1 MCLTGAGTEMLVD
14 TGISCESF
22 ESMGL
27 SNTDMSRYGGK
38 LKRIER
44 QIHHY
49 GSGLNSQVLL
59 SAFRDNPSDTYL
71 LRTGYAGSFAP
82 MTNINQDGFP
92 SAAFHSF
99 PDTLKW
105 DGITGDY
112 GGGLIGTVLNS
123 GTYVADD
130 EELGMVAY
138 GGILS
143 KGGSAY
149 TVKPRDAVRKRV
161 FIGPLKVLV
170 TVDVGVITEFTFDAA
185 DGTAEV
191 TLSQMIAPKAAQAVV
206 WVESTGS
213 EKWSVKAEG
222 AKGGRGGWIVPLSG
236 TDSVTVSLARV

>member
-1 MCLTGAGTEMLVD
+1 
-14 TGISCESF
+14 
-22 ESMGL
+22 
-27 SNTDMSRYGGK
+27 
-38 LKRIER
+38 
-44 QIHHY
+44 
-49 GSGLNSQVLL
+49 
-59 SAFRDNPSDTYL
+59 
-71 LRTGYAGSFAP
+71 

-143 KGGSAY
+143 KDGSVY

-170 TVDVGVITEFTFDAA
+170 TVDVGVITEFTFDTVDKTVKA
-185 DGTAEV
+185 
-191 TLSQMIAPKAAQAVV
+191 TLSQMKDAPTATQAVTR
-206 WVESTGS
+206 VESTGS
-213 EKWSVKAEG
+213 EKWSVRAEG
-222 AKGGRGGWIVPLSG
+222 VKEGRGGWIVPISG
-236 TDSVTVSLARV
+236 TDSVAFSLTRVQ

>member
-1 MCLTGAGTEMLVD
+1 LGLHV
-14 TGISCESF
+14 S
-22 ESMGL
+22 L
-27 SNTDMSRYGGK
+27 SNPLHYRILTVARYGGK

-49 GSGLNSQVLL
+49 GSGLNSQVFL
-59 SAFRDNPSDTYL
+59 SAFQDDPSDTYL

-99 PDTLKW
+99 PDTLTW

-143 KGGSAY
+143 TDGSVY

-161 FIGPLKVLV
+161 FIGPLKVLT
-170 TVDVGVITEFTFDAA
+170 TVDVGVITELKFDTA
-185 DGTAEV
+185 DKTVEV
-191 TLSQMIAPKAAQAVV
+191 TLSQIKDAPKATQAVV
-206 WVESTGS
+206 WVESTS
-213 EKWSVKAEG
+213 FEKWSVKAEG
-222 AKGGRGGWIVPLSG
+222 AKDDRGGWIVPISG
-236 TDSVTVSLARV
+236 TDSVTISLARV

>member
-1 MCLTGAGTEMLVD
+1 
-14 TGISCESF
+14 
-22 ESMGL
+22 
-27 SNTDMSRYGGK
+27 
-38 LKRIER
+38 
-44 QIHHY
+44 
-49 GSGLNSQVLL
+49 
-59 SAFRDNPSDTYL
+59 
-71 LRTGYAGSFAP
+71 

-130 EELGMVAY
+130 NELGMVAY
-138 GGILS
+138 GGVLS
-143 KGGSAY
+143 KEGSVY

-170 TVDVGVITEFTFDAA
+170 TVDVGVITEFTFDTAA
-185 DGTAEV
+185 GTVEV
-191 TLSQMIAPKAAQAVV
+191 TLSQMKDAPKATQAVV

-222 AKGGRGGWIVPLSG
+222 AKEGRGGWIVPVSG
-236 TDSVTVSLARV
+236 TDPVTVSLARV